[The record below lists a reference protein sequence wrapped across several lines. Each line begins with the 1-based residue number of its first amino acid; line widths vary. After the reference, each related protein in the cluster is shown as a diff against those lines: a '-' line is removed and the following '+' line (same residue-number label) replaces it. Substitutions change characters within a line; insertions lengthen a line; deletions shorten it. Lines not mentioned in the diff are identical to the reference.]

1 MTKCPSCRNRIDI
14 ATHLAGSG
22 DQPRAGALSLC
33 LYCLALI
40 RIVRTSPLE
49 LELAVLEALEPETR
63 DQVLAIRR
71 ELELAPGRP
80 RKPRPRGGLD
90 S

>member
-1 MTKCPSCRNRIDI
+1 MTTCPSCRNEVDV

-22 DQPRAGALSLC
+22 DQPRVGALSLC

-40 RIVRTSPLE
+40 RIVRTAPLE
-49 LELAVLEALEPETR
+49 LELAALEALEPETR
-63 DQVLAIRR
+63 DQILAIRR
-71 ELELAPGRP
+71 ELEQAPGRP